1 VEALL
6 QDPRQAAFVAEE
18 EGELVGLVEV
28 SLRPYAEGCETS
40 PVGYLE
46 GLYVI
51 PAFRKRG
58 IARLLVQEAEAWAR
72 AQGCREMASD
82 AELTN
87 LLGQEVHRRLG
98 YEETERLVCF
108 RKTL

>member
-1 VEALL
+1 M
-6 QDPRQAAFVAEE
+6 
-18 EGELVGLVEV
+18 GLVEV

-46 GLYVI
+46 GLYVR
-51 PAFRKRG
+51 PVFRRRG
-58 IARLLVQEAEAWAR
+58 IARLLVREAEAWAR

-98 YEETERLVCF
+98 YEEPRLVCF
-108 RKTL
+108 RKSL